1 MGVKAVEELGKENL
15 PAQIELFDAGTAFPT
30 LFYQLLGFDK
40 LIIID
45 AITGNGPAGT
55 VYRLELDEVMG
66 NPDAPLTLHD
76 IGVIETLRLQSLVSK
91 IPEEIVFLGMKPA
104 RIEPSL
110 DLSPI
115 IEAKLQ
121 KLVRMVL
128 QELGDNGI
136 REE

>member
-66 NPDAPLTLHD
+66 NPDAPLTLHELTAQ
-76 IGVIETLRLQSLVSK
+76 ETPRTETPPPALRTSHF
-91 IPEEIVFLGMKPA
+91 PPC
-104 RIEPSL
+104 PSPSSTL
-110 DLSPI
+110 PI
-115 IEAKLQ
+115 C
-121 KLVRMVL
+121 
-128 QELGDNGI
+128 GC
-136 REE
+136 